1 MKKILLDTHALLWA
15 NCKKIGFELIP
26 LEPIEALGCIKL
38 PLKEN
43 HKDPF
48 DRMLI
53 YQCIRNGYTLVSKDD
68 KMELYKEDGLELV
81 W

>member
-1 MKKILLDTHALLWA
+1 MKKYLLDTSLLP
-15 NCKKIGFELIP
+15 FV
-26 LEPIEALGCIKL
+26 
-38 PLKEN
+38 EN

-53 YQCIRNGYTLVSKDD
+53 YQCISNNYTLVSKDD
-68 KMELYKEDGLELV
+68 KMRIYENAGLECI